1 MNNEIKIFE
10 NEQFGAVRML
20 MKDGQPWFVG
30 KDIANI
36 LGYADLNKAI
46 AMHVDDEDKKLNDKT
61 SLSFG
66 QRGATIINESGFY
79 SLVLASKMPNAKKF
93 KRWVTSEVLP
103 SIREYG
109 MYATEQTIDNVLNG
123 TEEAER
129 LFIQLKEEKLR
140 TRELE
145 NENMKLVEE
154 NDSLA
159 EVVDFINMYDDES
172 DLLNV
177 SDIAIAYQ
185 MSAIEFNRLLCIL
198 GIQHRAYGTWKIAPE
213 YENCGYVRTD
223 KRPTFYGEG
232 FFIHTRWTHKGAAF
246 LYNRLKENGILPVFD
261 WIKQIT
267 QLTENK
273 GEFIYG

>member
-10 NEQFGAVRML
+10 NEQFGSVRTIL
-20 MKDGQPWFVG
+20 IDGQPWFVG
-30 KDIANI
+30 KDVAEA
-36 LGYADLNKAI
+36 LGYTNTRKALLD
-46 AMHVDDEDKKLNDKT
+46 HVDVEDKNTVTIRDGNKGNPN
-61 SLSFG
+61 
-66 QRGATIINESGFY
+66 QTIINESGVY
-79 SLVLASKMPNAKKF
+79 CLIIKSKLETARQF

-103 SIREYG
+103 SIRKYG

-123 TEEAER
+123 TEEAEK

-145 NENMKLVEE
+145 NENMRLAEE

-177 SDIAIAYQ
+177 SGIAIAYQ

-198 GIQHRAYGTWKIAPE
+198 GIQHRAYGTWMIAPE

-223 KRPTFYGEG
+223 KRSTFYGEG

-267 QLTENK
+267 TIN
-273 GEFIYG
+273 

>member
-1 MNNEIKIFE
+1 MNNEIKIYE
-10 NEQFGAVRML
+10 NEQFGSVRTIL
-20 MKDGQPWFVG
+20 IDGQPWFVG
-30 KDIANI
+30 KDIAYI

-61 SLSFG
+61 SSSFG

-103 SIREYG
+103 SIRKYG

-123 TEEAER
+123 TEEAEK

-145 NENMKLVEE
+145 SENMRLVEE

-198 GIQHRAYGTWKIAPE
+198 GIQYRAYGTWMIAPE

-261 WIKQIT
+261 WINQIT
-267 QLTENK
+267 VTN
-273 GEFIYG
+273 

>member
-10 NEQFGAVRML
+10 HEQFGSVRTIL
-20 MKDGQPWFVG
+20 IDGHPWFVG
-30 KDIANI
+30 KDVAIA
-36 LGYADLNKAI
+36 LGYTNPQKALRD
-46 AMHVDDEDKKLNDKT
+46 HVDDEDLTVNE
-61 SLSFG
+61 SFTVNG
-66 QRGATIINESGFY
+66 TPARLINESGVY
-79 SLVLASKMPNAKKF
+79 CLIIKSKLEAARQF

-103 SIREYG
+103 SIRKYG

-129 LFIQLKEEKLR
+129 LFTQLKEEKLR
-140 TRELE
+140 TRELK
-145 NENMKLVEE
+145 NENMRLAEE
-154 NDSLA
+154 KDSLA

-198 GIQHRAYGTWKIAPE
+198 GIQHRAYGTWILAPE

-267 QLTENK
+267 ITN
-273 GEFIYG
+273 

>member
-1 MNNEIKIFE
+1 MNNEIRIFE
-10 NEQFGAVRML
+10 HEQFGSVRTIL
-20 MKDGQPWFVG
+20 IDGQPWFVG
-30 KDIANI
+30 KDVASA
-36 LGYADLNKAI
+36 LGYTNPLKALRD
-46 AMHVDDEDKKLNDKT
+46 HVDDEDLTVNE
-61 SLSFG
+61 SFTVNG
-66 QRGATIINESGFY
+66 TPARLINESGVY
-79 SLVLASKMPNAKKF
+79 CLIIKSKLETARQF

-103 SIREYG
+103 SIRKYG
-109 MYATEQTIDNVLNG
+109 MYATEHTIDSVLNG
-123 TEEAER
+123 TEEAEK
-129 LFIQLKEEKLR
+129 LFTQLKEEKLR
-140 TRELE
+140 TRELK
-145 NENMKLVEE
+145 NENMRLAEE

-198 GIQHRAYGTWKIAPE
+198 GIQHRAYGTWMIAPE

-223 KRPTFYGEG
+223 KRSTFYGEG

-267 QLTENK
+267 VIN
-273 GEFIYG
+273 

>member
-10 NEQFGAVRML
+10 HEQFGSVRTIL
-20 MKDGQPWFVG
+20 IDGQPWFIG
-30 KDIANI
+30 KDVAEA
-36 LGYADLNKAI
+36 LGYTNTRKALLD
-46 AMHVDDEDKKLNDKT
+46 HVDVEDKNTVTIRDGNKGNPN
-61 SLSFG
+61 
-66 QRGATIINESGFY
+66 QTIINESGVY
-79 SLVLASKMPNAKKF
+79 CLIIKSKLETARQF

-103 SIREYG
+103 SIRKYG

-123 TEEAER
+123 TEEAEK

-140 TRELE
+140 TRELK
-145 NENMKLVEE
+145 NENMRLAEE

-198 GIQHRAYGTWKIAPE
+198 GIQHRAYGTWMIVPE

-246 LYNRLKENGILPVFD
+246 LYNHLKENGILPVFD

-267 QLTENK
+267 VTN
-273 GEFIYG
+273 

>member
-1 MNNEIKIFE
+1 MSNEIKIFE
-10 NEQFGAVRML
+10 NEQFGSIRTYEEN
-20 MKDGQPWFVG
+20 G
-30 KDIANI
+30 KIFFCGADVANA
-36 LGYADLNKAI
+36 LGYTNTKAAI
-46 AMHVDDEDKKLNDKT
+46 NRHCKPDGVTFRYPIDNMGRTQKTKFITEGNLYRLITHSKLEEAEK
-61 SLSFG
+61 F
-66 QRGATIINESGFY
+66 ESWIFD
-79 SLVLASKMPNAKKF
+79 
-93 KRWVTSEVLP
+93 EVLP
-103 SIREYG
+103 SIRKYG

-123 TEEAER
+123 TEEAEK

-145 NENMKLVEE
+145 NENMRLAEE

-198 GIQHRAYGTWKIAPE
+198 GIQYRAYGTWMIAPE

-267 QLTENK
+267 VIN
-273 GEFIYG
+273 

>member
-10 NEQFGAVRML
+10 HEQFGSVRTIL
-20 MKDGQPWFVG
+20 IDGQPWFVG
-30 KDIANI
+30 KDVAIA
-36 LGYADLNKAI
+36 LGYTNPQKALRD
-46 AMHVDDEDKKLNDKT
+46 HVDVEDLTVNE
-61 SLSFG
+61 SFTVNG
-66 QRGATIINESGFY
+66 TPARLINESGVY
-79 SLVLASKMPNAKKF
+79 CLIIKSKLEAARQF

-103 SIREYG
+103 SIRKYG

-129 LFIQLKEEKLR
+129 LFTQLKEEKLR
-140 TRELE
+140 TRELK
-145 NENMKLVEE
+145 NENMRLAEE

-198 GIQHRAYGTWKIAPE
+198 GIQHRAYGTWILAPE

-267 QLTENK
+267 ITN
-273 GEFIYG
+273 

>member
-10 NEQFGAVRML
+10 HEQFGSVRTIL
-20 MKDGQPWFVG
+20 IDGQPWFVG
-30 KDIANI
+30 TDVAKA
-36 LGYADLNKAI
+36 LGYTKPHNALERHI
-46 AMHVDDEDKKLNDKT
+46 DEDD
-61 SLSFG
+61 SLK
-66 QRGATIINESGFY
+66 RGVIDNIGRTQNAIFINESGVY
-79 SLVLASKMPNAKKF
+79 SLIFSSKLETAKQF

-103 SIREYG
+103 SIRKYG

-123 TEEAER
+123 TEEAEK

-145 NENMKLVEE
+145 NENMRLVEE

-198 GIQHRAYGTWKIAPE
+198 GIQHRAYGTWMIAPE

-267 QLTENK
+267 VTN
-273 GEFIYG
+273 